1 MLSTEKNDNSF
12 YYNYSFSFEGSISH
26 LDKKGKN
33 TQKTPD
39 IQNRRKS
46 LFNINHIENEYKKLK
61 IIIFQKKNEFKKEKK
76 TELKALEGAKN
87 NRSNTFDSN
96 DNSPKRFTS
105 KSQFNNSLNILY
117 RKDAYY
123 KFFKVNFGRYITTK
137 MNILKNKSFP
147 FYSKNNFSSP
157 NYKYTGNPKEK
168 DNFNFL
174 SFTIKELL
182 IYGKDKLKYNRQYN
196 NEKLIIFM
204 EDNESRAEDK
214 NAYKEMMQF
223 LNNTLEE
230 AMMQFYNEEEEFD
243 KIKNDSKAINFDRY
257 YRRETGISLLEKYGF
272 LEAIKKYNVKQYKS
286 FI

>member
-1 MLSTEKNDNSF
+1 MFSIDKDDNNF
-12 YYNYSFSFEGSISH
+12 YYNYSFCFEGSTSPFV
-26 LDKKGKN
+26 KKGEN
-33 TQKTPD
+33 TQKSPN

-46 LFNINHIENEYKKLK
+46 LFKIKHIENGYKKCK
-61 IIIFQKKNEFKKEKK
+61 IIIFQIKHEFKKEKK
-76 TELKALEGAKN
+76 TELKALEGVKN
-87 NRSNTFDSN
+87 NISNIFDSN
-96 DNSPKRFTS
+96 DKSPKRFV
-105 KSQFNNSLNILY
+105 SQSEFNNSSNILY
-117 RKDAYY
+117 RKDCYY
-123 KFFKVNFGRYITTK
+123 KYFKVNFGRYITTK
-137 MNILKNKSFP
+137 INILKNKSFP
-147 FYSKNNFSSP
+147 YYSKNNFSTP

-243 KIKNDSKAINFDRY
+243 KIKSNSKAIYFDRY
-257 YRRETGISLLEKYGF
+257 YKIETGISLLEKYGF
-272 LEAIKKYNVKQYKS
+272 LEAIKKYNAKAV
-286 FI
+286 